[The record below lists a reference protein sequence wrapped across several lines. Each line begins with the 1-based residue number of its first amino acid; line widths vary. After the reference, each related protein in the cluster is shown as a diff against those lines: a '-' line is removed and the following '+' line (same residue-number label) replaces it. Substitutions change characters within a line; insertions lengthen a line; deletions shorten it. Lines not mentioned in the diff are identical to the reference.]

1 MDYCHIMCT
10 RTGEPYKSYEDK
22 SFVEFQDC
30 WGWGEYAQRT
40 LVTAMPW
47 SVSHTLIV
55 MKFMGDYALVHATSR
70 CSGQQG
76 SLTELDLNYF
86 S

>member
-1 MDYCHIMCT
+1 MKIK
-10 RTGEPYKSYEDK
+10 R
-22 SFVEFQDC
+22 FVEFQDC
-30 WGWGEYAQRT
+30 WEGGEYARRT
-40 LVTAMPW
+40 LVTVMPW